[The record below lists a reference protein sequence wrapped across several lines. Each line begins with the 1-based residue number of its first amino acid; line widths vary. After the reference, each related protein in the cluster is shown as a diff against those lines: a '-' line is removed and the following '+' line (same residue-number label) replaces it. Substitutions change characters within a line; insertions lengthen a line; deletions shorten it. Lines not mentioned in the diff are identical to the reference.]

1 MLRAKSNLQ
10 TFICV
15 SLVNE
20 KFNPL
25 ISMFSQSWY
34 IGGIKLVEEDNL
46 LIFYSKN
53 TVVSRT
59 FLFSVNFSLDL
70 FLKRLLLTTNDKS
83 LYLGFLLKF
92 HFIKTNNPSHKHLFS
107 WLHENS
113 INSFK
118 HQLHKMVKHTQIIC
132 RLLPTNCLSVFD
144 HFMGLALNELNANA
158 NDNFYVQITG
168 AFRDNQSLSE
178 VFWRIVDLE
187 IDRKSLKN
195 ICKGVYIY

>member
-1 MLRAKSNLQ
+1 MLRAKSNVQ
-10 TFICV
+10 TYICV

-107 WLHENS
+107 WLHVNS
-113 INSFK
+113 INS
-118 HQLHKMVKHTQIIC
+118 LSAN
-132 RLLPTNCLSVFD
+132 PTKWWSTLKQFVGCC
-144 HFMGLALNELNANA
+144 
-158 NDNFYVQITG
+158 Q
-168 AFRDNQSLSE
+168 
-178 VFWRIVDLE
+178 RIVWVCLT
-187 IDRKSLKN
+187 ILWGWR
-195 ICKGVYIY
+195 